1 MGAPL
6 ENIIDFTLTYN
17 QYKRQLFNYTLKMVN
32 DRLTCE
38 DIIQNVFLKLFE
50 NLKKI
55 RNSESVQ
62 YWLFSTARNEVYSFY
77 RRKKVRL
84 DQFGAEDSDEIEIDS
99 GERLILDFEQYEL
112 RELVNKE
119 LNKMAIDQREV
130 FILKEY
136 GGLSYKEIADL
147 MKIDIELVKSRLFK
161 TRQKLILR
169 LSKIVTE

>member
-1 MGAPL
+1 
-6 ENIIDFTLTYN
+6 
-17 QYKRQLFNYTLKMVN
+17 MVN

-50 NLKKI
+50 NLKRI
-55 RNSESVQ
+55 RNSESIQ

-84 DQFGAEDSDEIEIDS
+84 DQFGAEDSDEMEIDS
-99 GERLILDFEQYEL
+99 GERLILDFEQNEL

-119 LNKMAIDQREV
+119 LNRMAIDQREV

-136 GGLSYKEIADL
+136 GGLSYKEIADV
-147 MKIDIELVKSRLFK
+147 MKIDEELVKSRLFK

>member
-1 MGAPL
+1 LGAPL

-50 NLKKI
+50 NLKRI
-55 RNSESVQ
+55 RNSESIQ

-84 DQFGAEDSDEIEIDS
+84 DQFGAEDSDEMEIDS
-99 GERLILDFEQYEL
+99 GERLILDFEQNEL

-119 LNKMAIDQREV
+119 LNRMAIDQREV

-136 GGLSYKEIADL
+136 GGLSYKEIADV
-147 MKIDIELVKSRLFK
+147 MKIDEELVKSRLFK